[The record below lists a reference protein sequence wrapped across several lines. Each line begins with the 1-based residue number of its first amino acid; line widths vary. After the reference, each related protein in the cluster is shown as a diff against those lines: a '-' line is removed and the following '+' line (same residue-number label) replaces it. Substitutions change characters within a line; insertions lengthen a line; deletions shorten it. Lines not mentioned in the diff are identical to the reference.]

1 MFLQYTYSKLHNEGA
16 LMALQDRNYHTNT
29 MDTGYANE
37 VATVSFMK
45 KTYQLLAASMLA
57 AAAGAYMTLPYA
69 DVVSQYR
76 WFIFGFELFMLFVGL
91 GMTRNKPGLNLAA
104 LFLFTFVTG
113 VSLVPLFA
121 SLIGAGKG
129 AVIGNA
135 FLMTS
140 VLFGA
145 LSLFAINSKT
155 DFSSWGKPLF
165 ITLIVV
171 IVASLVNMFLLQS
184 PIMHVVITA
193 GILLLFGL
201 FTIYDTQN
209 IANGAYS
216 SPVDAAVSLYIDFL
230 NIFTAMLQLI
240 GIFGDD

>member
-1 MFLQYTYSKLHNEGA
+1 MTSSQPGLH
-16 LMALQDRNYHTNT
+16 
-29 MDTGYANE
+29 
-37 VATVSFMK
+37 
-45 KTYQLLAASMLA
+45 LAML
-57 AAAGAYMTLPYA
+57 
-69 DVVSQYR
+69 
-76 WFIFGFELFMLFVGL
+76 FIF
-91 GMTRNKPGLNLAA
+91 T
-104 LFLFTFVTG
+104 FLTG
-113 VSLVPLFA
+113 VSLVPLLA
-121 SLIGAGKG
+121 SLIGMGNG

-171 IVASLVNMFLLQS
+171 IIASLVNYFLLQS
-184 PIMHVVITA
+184 PMMHIIITA
-193 GILLLFGL
+193 GILLLFSI

-209 IANGAYS
+209 IANGAYD

-230 NIFTAMLQLI
+230 NMFTALLQLL
-240 GIFGDD
+240 GIFGGDD

>member
-1 MFLQYTYSKLHNEGA
+1 MALYDRDYTLADAGYVQEGA
-16 LMALQDRNYHTNT
+16 S
-29 MDTGYANE
+29 
-37 VATVSFMK
+37 VSFMK
-45 KTYQLLAASMLA
+45 KTYQLLAASMIA
-57 AAAGAYMTLPYA
+57 AAAGAYVTMPYA
-69 DVVSQYR
+69 ETVMQYR

-104 LFLFTFVTG
+104 LFVFTFVTG
-113 VSLVPLFA
+113 VSLVPLLA
-121 SLIGAGKG
+121 SLIGAGNG

-135 FLMTS
+135 FLMTA

-155 DFSSWGKPLF
+155 DYSSWGKPLF

-171 IVASLVNMFLLQS
+171 IIASLVNMFILQS
-184 PIMHVVITA
+184 PMMHVIITA
-193 GILLLFGL
+193 GILLLFSF

-209 IANGAYS
+209 IANGAYD

-230 NIFTAMLQLI
+230 NMFTTLLQLL
-240 GIFGDD
+240 GIFGGDD

>member
-1 MFLQYTYSKLHNEGA
+1 
-16 LMALQDRNYHTNT
+16 MALYDRDYVSPQEV
-29 MDTGYANE
+29 GYVQESAS
-37 VATVSFMK
+37 VDFMK

-57 AAAGAYMTLPYA
+57 AAAGAYVTMPYA
-69 DVVSQYR
+69 MAVLQYK
-76 WFIFGFELFMLFVGL
+76 WFIFGAELLVLFFGL
-91 GMTRNKPGLNLAA
+91 SMSRGKPGLNLAM
-104 LFLFTFVTG
+104 LFLFTFLTG
-113 VSLVPLFA
+113 VSLVPLLA
-121 SLIGAGKG
+121 SLIGMGNG

-165 ITLIVV
+165 IILIVV
-171 IVASLVNMFLLQS
+171 IIASLVNYFLLQS
-184 PIMHVVITA
+184 PMMHIFITA
-193 GILLLFGL
+193 GVLILFGF

-209 IANGAYS
+209 IANGAYD

-230 NIFTAMLQLI
+230 NMFTALLQLL
-240 GIFGDD
+240 GIFGSDD

>member
-1 MFLQYTYSKLHNEGA
+1 
-16 LMALQDRNYHTNT
+16 MALYDRDFAESARRETAGEISQT
-29 MDTGYANE
+29 RVD
-37 VATVSFMK
+37 FLK
-45 KTYQLLAASMLA
+45 KTYQLLGASMLTA
-57 AAAGAYMTLPYA
+57 ALGAYLTMPFAQAVYEA
-69 DVVSQYR
+69 R
-76 WFIFGFELFMLFVGL
+76 WFIFGAEMLVLFFGL
-91 GMTRNKPGLNLAA
+91 SMSRGKPGLNLFM
-104 LFLFTFVTG
+104 LFLFTFLTG

-121 SLIGAGKG
+121 SLIGMGKG

-165 ITLIVV
+165 ITMIV
-171 IVASLVNMFLLQS
+171 IFIASLINIFLLQS
-184 PIMHVVITA
+184 PMMHVIITA
-193 GILLLFGL
+193 GILLLFGI

-209 IANGAYS
+209 IVNGAYD

-230 NIFTAMLQLI
+230 NMFTAILQLL
-240 GIFGDD
+240 GIFGGDD